1 MALGN
6 KILNA
11 MELEKKIDENV
22 EWDIKQWSLS
32 PGKLIKGLVL
42 STFTDIRVPLTR
54 LQDRLSRIDL
64 RHLIGEDAATSDVN
78 SFNAGRALE

>member
-1 MALGN
+1 MATVEMKAMGGRKKIIPIVMALGN

-11 MELEKKIDENV
+11 MELVKKIDENV
-22 EWDIKQWSLS
+22 EWDSKQWSIS

-54 LQDRLSRIDL
+54 LQDRL
-64 RHLIGEDAATSDVN
+64 
-78 SFNAGRALE
+78 